1 MTKVSE
7 TMEEKRGYATGMAV
21 HETYG
26 DDVVT
31 VEKPFGKAL
40 IKAAT
45 DMPEIVGLTADLG
58 KYTDIDV
65 FGHAFPDRYFQI
77 GMAEQNLF
85 GVTAGLARAGLIPF
99 ATCYC
104 SFALRRAYDFVA
116 IAIAEAKLNA
126 KVIVA
131 LPGLTTGYGATH
143 QGIEDVAL
151 ARAIPGLVVI
161 DACDAT
167 EIEQA
172 VPAIAD
178 YDGPVYMRI
187 LRGRVKR
194 VLDPAQY
201 QFEIGKAKL
210 LREGGDLA
218 FISAGLMTDRALQAA
233 EELAQEGVQASVLHV
248 STLKPLDREAILEV
262 AHRTG
267 KVVTLENHTLVGGL
281 ASAVG
286 EVLLEDRWAGHLRK
300 IGIPDVFL
308 ECGSVPYLT
317 DKYGLSLRHVI
328 SAAKELAEI

>member
-1 MTKVSE
+1 MTDISKTV
-7 TMEEKRGYATGMAV
+7 EEKRGFATGMAV
-21 HETYG
+21 YETYG
-26 DDVVT
+26 DDVAT

-45 DMPEIVGLTADLG
+45 DRPEIVGLTADLG
-58 KYTDIDV
+58 KYTDMDV

-85 GVTAGLARAGLIPF
+85 GVTAGLARAGLVPF

-131 LPGLTTGYGATH
+131 LPGVTTGYGATH
-143 QGIEDVAL
+143 QGIEDLAL
-151 ARAIPGLVVI
+151 ARAIPNLVVI
-161 DACDAT
+161 DPCDAT

-172 VPAIAD
+172 VHAIAD

-194 VLDPAQY
+194 VLDPAEH
-201 QFEIGKAKL
+201 QFEIGRAKL
-210 LREGGDLA
+210 LREGGDVA
-218 FISAGLMTDRALQAA
+218 FISAGLMTGRALEAA
-233 EELAQEGVQASVLHV
+233 DELAKDGVNASVLHV
-248 STLKPLDREAILEV
+248 STIKPLDREAILNV
-262 AHRTG
+262 ARRTN

-281 ASAVG
+281 ASAVS
-286 EVLLEDRWAGHLRK
+286 EVLLENRWAGRLRK

-317 DKYGLSLRHVI
+317 DKYGLSLRHII
-328 SAAKELAEI
+328 SAAKDLAEI

>member
-1 MTKVSE
+1 MNSE
-7 TMEEKRGYATGMAV
+7 TDVKRVERGFAAGMAV
-21 HETYG
+21 YETYG

-31 VEKPFGKAL
+31 VEKPFGQAL
-40 IKAAT
+40 IKAASERS
-45 DMPEIVGLTADLG
+45 EIVGLTADLG

-65 FGHAFPDRYFQI
+65 FGQAFPDRYFQI

-99 ATCYC
+99 ATSYC

-116 IAIAEAKLNA
+116 IAIAEARLNA

-131 LPGLTTGYGATH
+131 LPGVTTGYGATH
-143 QGIEDVAL
+143 QGIEDLAL
-151 ARAIPGLVVI
+151 ARAIPHLVVI
-161 DACDAT
+161 DPCDAT

-178 YDGPVYMRI
+178 YDGPVYMRV

-194 VLDPAQY
+194 ALDPAQY
-201 QFEIGKAKL
+201 QFEIGKARL
-210 LREGGDLA
+210 LREGVDIAL
-218 FISAGLMTDRALQAA
+218 ISAGLMTDRALQAA
-233 EELAQEGVQASVLHV
+233 DELAKDGVNIAVLHV
-248 STLKPLDREAILEV
+248 STLKPLDREAVLDI

-267 KVVTLENHTLVGGL
+267 KVITLENHTLVGGL
-281 ASAVG
+281 ASAVS
-286 EVLLEDRWAGHLRK
+286 EVLLEGHWTGHIRK

-317 DKYGLSLRHVI
+317 DKYGLSVGHIIR
-328 SAAKELAEI
+328 AAQELAEI